1 MWEHDFKQYFY
12 DNDKNAE
19 NNILT
24 KHHIESFDDFIKFKI
39 PEIVNNPNYNPLVIE
54 TTNHINEPIKIE
66 MHFIINKDNFKLEN
80 DKLYPN
86 DCRISNLTYQAKY
99 LIDFNIKYIKNNS
112 IIKDILLTDITLA
125 TIPICILSSYCN
137 LYNVPRSEF
146 KNLNECVYELGGYYI
161 INGKEKTIISQDR
174 LVSNKLYI
182 HKGKYPDKYVTE
194 IKSSRL
200 TGFEM
205 EKNTYL
211 KYREFK
217 INKIKFDTNE
227 DDKSDGDKSDDE
239 SIQSRYVKPSVLD
252 NLEDK
257 LENIVPDNLQEEE
270 VDIKTFADFTDTTN
284 NIKELDTT
292 KFKFMIS
299 FPGIKE
305 VPVFILFRAL
315 GIESD
320 KDILSIILFNE
331 PEYIQH
337 IYLHILEPTLLDS
350 HPIMTQQSA
359 LQYILYNSF
368 SNTMDELITEI
379 NNNFLPLYNNNYS
392 KSVYLGYM
400 LNRSLQVIAGYKTT
414 SDRDSLLYKRISTS
428 GQLYAKLFREWFI
441 SFTLNARKI
450 MKNLSTNINLD
461 KTIIFTK
468 LDFVKLIDK
477 GGNQNIITDGIIKG
491 FRGNWGTKVFNK
503 KVTVE
508 NIHERINTN
517 KYKHSTDGLV
527 QELDRL
533 NYFRSVYHL
542 RQITTPIDKTLK
554 TYGPRRL
561 HLTQIGY
568 ICPTDTPDGE
578 SCGITKN
585 LAVGC
590 SITSTTR
597 INYDLFMNLLNINEF
612 FIPLNNVIFSNH
624 YLSYYIFYNG
634 EIIGIYNNNKNV
646 YNFFNFLKLLK
657 RNNIILTHLTSVYI
671 NSLDKEIHIATDV
684 GRCVRPVYVI
694 YKNNKI
700 RNLYDENADLNTLIK
715 SEKNTKFNINTI
727 YSEHFF
733 KQLEDEQ
740 SPIEL
745 IDADEQYYS
754 LIAID
759 EATFNIDTSKYNYLE
774 LHATLFLSVAVNLL
788 PFINHSPTQRVQ
800 LAVGQCKQS
809 VSMPCSNYQHRMDN
823 FANVLDYPQ
832 KAICNTTLL
841 KYLNHNNIPTGININ
856 IAFIACPNNIEDSY
870 IFNKASI
877 RRGLF
882 CNTYY
887 RTYISTIAKDSNEQ
901 FIKPDLQYRNNNL
914 NYSKLDDNGIIKVNS
929 YIDEHDV
936 IIGKLTYIA
945 NDNIEYKDTSA
956 TIHHNDEGVVDMVV
970 RGRDQFNQEFVKVR
984 MIMCKYPETGDK
996 CGARSYFKG
1005 VCGLVKEQ
1013 EDMPFDKDG
1022 KYPDVI
1028 VNPAGLPTRLVT
1040 SVLIECIT
1048 SFAMSYLGSFFDA
1061 TAFSYS
1067 DMSIISNL
1075 LETPLI
1081 QVDKNLNGILYDGIT
1096 GEQYN
1101 ADIFTG
1107 IIYFQ
1112 RFKQMVSD
1120 KYQSRALGP
1129 YANLTKQPVKGRQ
1142 RGGGGRIGEMEISC
1156 LLSSGLCNILH
1167 ESITKRSD
1175 DFIVYLSKST
1185 GQIIPMNSE
1194 EHYNPNNEDYICVK
1208 MPFSTKL
1215 FIQELNS
1222 MAINIRAF
1230 T

>member
-12 DNDKNAE
+12 DNDKNGE

-66 MHFIINKDNFKLEN
+66 MHFIINKDNFKLDN

-86 DCRISNLTYQAKY
+86 DCRINNLTYQAKY

-125 TIPICILSSYCN
+125 TIPICLLSSYCN
-137 LYNVPRSEF
+137 LYNIPRNEF
-146 KNLNECVYELGGYYI
+146 KNLNECIYELGGYYI

-182 HKGKYPDKYVTE
+182 HKGIYPDKYVTE

-211 KYREFK
+211 KYCEFK
-217 INKIKFDTNE
+217 INKIKFDNINI
-227 DDKSDGDKSDDE
+227 SDDNNSDNE
-239 SIQSRYVKPSVLD
+239 SIQSRYVKPSILD
-252 NLEDK
+252 NLDNK
-257 LENIVPDNLQEEE
+257 LETIIPDHIQEED
-270 VDIKTFADFTDTTN
+270 VDIKTTADFTDITN

-305 VPVFILFRAL
+305 IPVFILFRAL

-359 LQYILYNSF
+359 LKYLLYNSF
-368 SNTMDELITEI
+368 SNTMDELINEI

-400 LNRSLQVIAGYKTT
+400 INRSLQVIAGYKTT

-461 KTIIFTK
+461 KNIIFTK
-468 LDFVKLIDK
+468 LDFFKLIDK
-477 GGNQNIITDGIIKG
+477 GGNQNIITDGITKG

-508 NIHERINTN
+508 NIHERVNKD

-568 ICPTDTPDGE
+568 ICPTDTPDGG

-585 LAVGC
+585 LAIGC
-590 SITSTTR
+590 SITSTTQ
-597 INYDLFMNLLNINEF
+597 INYDLFMNFLHINEF
-612 FIPLNNVIFSNH
+612 FIPLNNIIFSNH

-646 YNFFNFLKLLK
+646 YNFFNLLKLLK
-657 RNNIILTHLTSVYI
+657 RNNIILTHLTSIYI

-740 SPIEL
+740 SSIEL

-759 EATFNIDTSKYNYLE
+759 DATYNIDTSKYNYLE
-774 LHATLFLSVAVNLL
+774 LHATLFLSATTNLL
-788 PFINHSPTQRVQ
+788 SFVNHSPTQRSQ
-800 LAVGQCKQS
+800 LACGQLKQCIS
-809 VSMPCSNYQHRMDN
+809 FPCSNYQSRMDN
-823 FANVLDYPQ
+823 FANVLHYPQ
-832 KAICNTTLL
+832 KPICNTTLT
-841 KYLNHNNIPTGININ
+841 KYLNYNHMPTGVNCR
-856 IAFIACPNNIEDSY
+856 IAVLVGTGFNMEDAF
-870 IFNKASI
+870 IFNKDSI

-887 RTYISTIAKDSNEQ
+887 RTYIETISKDANEQ
-901 FIKPDLQYRNNNL
+901 FIKPDLQYRNKNL

-936 IIGKLTYIA
+936 IIGKLTRMA
-945 NDNIEYKDTSA
+945 NDTVEYKDTSA
-956 TIHHNDEGVVDMVV
+956 TIHHNDQGIVDYII

-984 MIMCKYPETGDK
+984 MLMCRYPEVGDK
-996 CGARSYFKG
+996 VGARIYQKG
-1005 VCGLVKEQ
+1005 TIGSIVDI
-1013 EDMPFDKDG
+1013 EDMPYDKDG
-1022 KYPDVI
+1022 NYPDLIINAAAV
-1028 VNPAGLPTRLVT
+1028 PTRMV
-1040 SVLIECIT
+1040 
-1048 SFAMSYLGSFFDA
+1048 
-1061 TAFSYS
+1061 
-1067 DMSIISNL
+1067 
-1075 LETPLI
+1075 
-1081 QVDKNLNGILYDGIT
+1081 NGILIEIITGLAMSNLGMFFDSIPFNNTDLTIISDILEMPQIQLNKYSNTILYNGIT
-1096 GEQYN
+1096 GEQIV
-1101 ADIFTG
+1101 ADVFTG
-1107 IIYFQ
+1107 ICYYQ
-1112 RFKQMVSD
+1112 RFKQTVCD
-1120 KYQSRALGP
+1120 KIQSRAIGP
-1129 YANLTKQPVKGRQ
+1129 YSSLNRQPCQGRQ
-1142 RGGGGRIGEMEISC
+1142 RGGGLRIGEMEISS
-1156 LLSSGLCNILH
+1156 LLSHGLCNFLH

-1175 DFIVYLSKST
+1175 DFIVYISKENGT
-1185 GQIIPMNSE
+1185 IVPYNSD
-1194 EHYNPNNEDYICVK
+1194 EHYNPNNEDVIPIHL
-1208 MPFSTKL
+1208 PFSTKL
-1215 FIQELNS
+1215 FFQELQQ
-1222 MAINIRAF
+1222 MNITVKMF